1 VLFIVIFDQSLRE
14 QPEEE
19 LMPDLSDSDYY
30 TTTSIL
36 VGTEEQKFTMHN
48 ALICA
53 LSRFFKAACSR
64 HCGSSE
70 SRAIRLPEIS
80 IDDFQL
86 YADWVY
92 LSTIGVED
100 GDDDADKVYCRMYIL
115 GDVLDDYRLRNA
127 AMERLIDG
135 LKCTAQPNPDT
146 VWDIY
151 ERTPTGSPLRKFLVD
166 RTVGMGDHDKF
177 AGDVELYPA
186 GFVQELAVSLIR
198 RTPAV
203 TSEALVASVRSA
215 FHPETG
221 DL

>member
-1 VLFIVIFDQSLRE
+1 
-14 QPEEE
+14 
-19 LMPDLSDSDYY
+19 
-30 TTTSIL
+30 
-36 VGTEEQKFTMHN
+36 MHD

-53 LSRFFKAACSR
+53 LSGFFKAACSR

-80 IDDFQL
+80 VDDFQL

-100 GDDDADKVYCRMYIL
+100 GDDDADEVYCRMYIL
-115 GDVLDDYRLRNA
+115 GDVLDNYRLPTA

-135 LKCTAQPNPDT
+135 IKCTALPSMYT
-146 VWDIY
+146 VWDVY

-166 RTVGMGDHDKF
+166 RWIGRGDDEKF
-177 AGDVELYPA
+177 ASNAELYPVE
-186 GFVQELAVSLIR
+186 FVQELAVSLTS

-203 TSEALVASVRSA
+203 TLEDFVASVRSS

-221 DL
+221 DS

>member
-1 VLFIVIFDQSLRE
+1 
-14 QPEEE
+14 
-19 LMPDLSDSDYY
+19 
-30 TTTSIL
+30 
-36 VGTEEQKFTMHN
+36 MHN

-64 HCGSSE
+64 HCGSTE

-100 GDDDADKVYCRMYIL
+100 GDDDADEVYCRMYIL

-127 AMERLIDG
+127 AMERLVDG
-135 LKCTAQPNPDT
+135 LECTAQPSLDT

-151 ERTPTGSPLRKFLVD
+151 ERTPKGSPLRKFLVD
-166 RTVGMGDHDKF
+166 RWIGRGDHEKF
-177 AGDVELYPA
+177 ASNVELYPA
-186 GFVQELAVSLIR
+186 EFVQELAVALVR
-198 RTPAV
+198 KTPSF
-203 TSEALVASVRSA
+203 TSEDFVASVRSSS
-215 FHPETG
+215 HPETE
-221 DL
+221 DS

>member
-1 VLFIVIFDQSLRE
+1 
-14 QPEEE
+14 
-19 LMPDLSDSDYY
+19 MPDLSDSDYY
-30 TTTSIL
+30 TTASIP

-92 LSTIGVED
+92 LSTIGVEG
-100 GDDDADKVYCRMYIL
+100 GDDDADEVNCRVYIL
-115 GDVLDDYRLRNA
+115 GDMLDDYRLRNA
-127 AMERLIDG
+127 AMERLVDG
-135 LKCTAQPNPDT
+135 ITSTAQPSLDT

-151 ERTPTGSPLRKFLVD
+151 ERTPKGSPLRNLLVD
-166 RTVGMGDHDKF
+166 RTIGMEDQNKL
-177 AGDVELYPA
+177 ASDVELYPA
-186 GFVQELAVSLIR
+186 EFVQELAVALIR
-198 RTPAV
+198 KTPSV
-203 TSEALVASVRSA
+203 TSEDFVASARSS

>member
-1 VLFIVIFDQSLRE
+1 
-14 QPEEE
+14 
-19 LMPDLSDSDYY
+19 
-30 TTTSIL
+30 
-36 VGTEEQKFTMHN
+36 MHN
-48 ALICA
+48 ALIFA

-70 SRAIRLPEIS
+70 SRVIRLLEIS

-100 GDDDADKVYCRMYIL
+100 GDDDADEVYCRIYIL

-135 LKCTAQPNPDT
+135 LAFSAQPSPDT
-146 VWDIY
+146 VWDVY

-166 RTVGMGDHDKF
+166 RWIGRGDHEKF
-177 AGDVELYPA
+177 ASDVELYSVE
-186 GFVQELAVSLIR
+186 FVQELAVSLTR

-203 TSEALVASVRSA
+203 TLQDFVTSVKSS

-221 DL
+221 DA